1 MAPRR
6 IAVVL
11 FNLGGPDSQKA
22 VRPFLFN
29 LFADPAIIR
38 LPTPARL
45 ALAALISTTRAKSAR
60 ANYQLM
66 GGASPLLPESQAQAQ
81 ALQASLAAALP
92 DATVRTF
99 ISMRYW
105 KPFSRDTAREVAAFA
120 PDEVVLLP
128 LYPQFSTTTTASSIK
143 AWRACYRGPG
153 NVSTVCCYPTEP
165 LFIASHV
172 ARVRQALAAA
182 PAGVPLRLLFSAHGL
197 PQQVVDAG
205 DPYEKQINATAAAIA
220 AQLPE
225 LPDWKVCYQSRVG
238 RLKWIG
244 PYTPEAIEEAAG
256 EGLGI
261 IIVPIAF
268 VSDHV
273 ETLVELDH
281 DYAKLAADLN
291 CPAYIRVAAL
301 GVEAQFIE
309 SLAAAVTGALGSS
322 DIAPAQGWTCDQCGP
337 ICLARG
343 TAA

>member
-1 MAPRR
+1 VTRR

-38 LPTPARL
+38 LPTLARL

-66 GGASPLLPESQAQAQ
+66 GGASPLLPETRAQAW
-81 ALQASLAAALP
+81 ALEDALRIE
-92 DATVRTF
+92 DADVHVT
-99 ISMRYW
+99 IAMRYW
-105 KPFSRDTAREVAAFA
+105 WPFTATTAKEVAALA
-120 PDEVVLLP
+120 PDDVVLLP
-128 LYPQFSTTTTASSIK
+128 LYPQFSTTTTASSLK
-143 AWRACYRGPG
+143 AWREAYKGPG
-153 NVSTVCCYPTEP
+153 RVHTVCCYPTEP
-165 LFIASHV
+165 AFIASHV
-172 ARVRQALAAA
+172 ARIRQALAAA

-205 DPYEKQINATAAAIA
+205 DPYEKQIQATAAAIA

-238 RLKWIG
+238 RLKWLG

-256 EGLGI
+256 DGLGI
-261 IIVPIAF
+261 LIVPIAF

-291 CPAYIRVAAL
+291 APAYIRVAAL
-301 GVEAQFIE
+301 GVEPGFID
-309 SLAAAVTGALGSS
+309 SLTTAVTTALETAAT
-322 DIAPAQGWTCDQCGP
+322 APAKGWTCEQCGP

-343 TAA
+343 DAA